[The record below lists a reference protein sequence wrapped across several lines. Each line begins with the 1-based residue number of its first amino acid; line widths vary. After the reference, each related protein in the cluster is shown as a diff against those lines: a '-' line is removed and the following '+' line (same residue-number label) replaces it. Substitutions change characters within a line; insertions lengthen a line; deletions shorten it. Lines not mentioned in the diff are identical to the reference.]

1 MFEFIFG
8 FALGV
13 WAGQALPLPS
23 VGTYVESFWTP
34 KTLPDKEIDRV
45 DEESAPMFTGAIP
58 TTVPTN

>member
-8 FALGV
+8 FILGI

-34 KTLPDKEIDRV
+34 KTLPEKELQV